1 MSRKSNLTR
10 EGYLMLKQMYRVG
23 YGQHKADD
31 IHGGGGTVGK
41 IYSHSTYCNYLKN
54 WARFCAAVVPKHP
67 EIRSVKDAAKVN
79 YVQEWVND
87 LNTQDKSAWT
97 VHAYAA
103 AAIKVLGLDGQKIK
117 IDLPK
122 RERINITRSREVAAR
137 DVFFSPAHH
146 AEVISFCEATGL
158 RRREAEALK
167 GTDLMYQ
174 DNSPCVHVIC
184 GKGGKERVS
193 PIIGTP
199 EAINSVVDRM
209 RTASDGK
216 VWPQGLPRGMDVHY
230 CRAGYAA
237 TIYHQLERPLDQL
250 TKHEKFYCRK
260 DKLGYV
266 YDRAALSAASK
277 ALGHGHFDKEG
288 VWHDNPREV
297 AEHYSY
303 RF

>member
-10 EGYLMLKQMYRVG
+10 AGYLMLKQMYHVG

-31 IHGGGGTVGK
+31 IHGGGGTAGK
-41 IYSHSTYCNYLKN
+41 IYSSSTYRDYCKN
-54 WARFCAAVVPKHP
+54 WTRFCAEVTSKHP
-67 EIRSVKDAAKVN
+67 EIRSVQDATRVD

-87 LNTQDKSAWT
+87 LKAQGKSAWT

-103 AAIKVLGLDGQKIK
+103 SAIKVLGLDGTQVN
-117 IDLPK
+117 LPP
-122 RERINITRSREVAAR
+122 RIRANITRSRGPAGR
-137 DVFFSPAHH
+137 DVNFSPANHI
-146 AEVISFCEATGL
+146 AEITFCEATGL

-209 RTASDGK
+209 RAASDGK

-237 TIYHQLERPLDQL
+237 TMYHQFERPLDQL
-250 TKHEKFYCRK
+250 TKHEKYFCRK
-260 DKLGYV
+260 DKCGAV